1 MSENILVTGATGNVG
16 RHLVEQLLADGHR
29 VRALTRHPDQAG
41 LPEGTDLIKGNLA
54 DTATLTEAFDGVTAV
69 HLITFDGADFSPL
82 ANGAEIAPLARG
94 KRVSVLAGD
103 VNKSPLEEAL
113 DAAGVGYARL
123 APVEFMSNALEWAAS
138 IKAEGVVRE
147 GFPDMKS
154 AMIHDADIA
163 AVAATAL
170 TTDGHAGGDYWLTGP
185 QALTPPEKV
194 RTISEVL
201 GRDIKFIE
209 LTQDEIVAVWR
220 ESGFSEEDVE
230 FFLLMRTNPPEAG
243 YTVLPTV
250 QEVTG
255 KPARPFAQWVA
266 ENAKAFS

>member
-54 DTATLTEAFDGVTAV
+54 DTATLAEAFDGVTAV
-69 HLITFDGADFSPL
+69 HLITFDGVDFSPL
-82 ANGAEIAPLARG
+82 ANGAEIAPLAQG

-103 VNKSPLEEAL
+103 VNKSPLEDAL

-123 APVEFMSNALEWAAS
+123 APVEFMSNALEWAES
-138 IKAEGVVRE
+138 IKTEGVVRE

-170 TTDGHAGGDYWLTGP
+170 TTEGHAGRDYWLTGP

-230 FFLLMRTNPPEAG
+230 FFLMMRTNPPEAG

-250 QEVTG
+250 EQVTG